1 MVSMACF
8 SDLMVTQKSKGTTRL
23 EKISGLINWTC
34 FDERLEKIGSYAN
47 RVGRW
52 GLIASKLNFPVSK
65 KAMVLKCFIL

>member
-34 FDERLEKIGSYAN
+34 FDERLEKILNKRYGPH
-47 RVGRW
+47 
-52 GLIASKLNFPVSK
+52 GLTTAPDV
-65 KAMVLKCFIL
+65 